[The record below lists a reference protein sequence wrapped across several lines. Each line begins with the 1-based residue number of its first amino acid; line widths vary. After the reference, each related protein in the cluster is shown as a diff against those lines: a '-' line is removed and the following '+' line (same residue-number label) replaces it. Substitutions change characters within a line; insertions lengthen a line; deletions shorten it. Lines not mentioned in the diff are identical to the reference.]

1 MILFFDACTLIYW
14 QEAKEPF
21 YSELKE
27 KLQTLYQQYPN
38 AQVAV
43 SRLSQLECLV
53 KPYKDDDLNLITRYQ
68 DFFAND
74 DLITIELTERVILQ
88 AVSLRAEIK
97 ALKTPDA
104 LQAASALSISDDVI
118 FVTND
123 AVFEKVNELT
133 LQLL

>member
-27 KLQTLYQQYPN
+27 KLQTLYLQYPN